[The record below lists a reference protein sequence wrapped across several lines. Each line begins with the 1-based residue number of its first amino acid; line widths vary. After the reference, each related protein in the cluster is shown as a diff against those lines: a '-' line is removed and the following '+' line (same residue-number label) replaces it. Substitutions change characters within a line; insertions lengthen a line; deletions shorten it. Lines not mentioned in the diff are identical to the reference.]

1 MVVVSIIAVIILILS
16 LFNGFR
22 EGALKQAASIISL
35 LAAIPLAGLCYHWLA
50 SLFSFMP
57 GENWENFVGFFLT
70 MCIIMVLIQLLLWLP
85 RRHFEKSWKEELL
98 LRSIGAAISFFSAA
112 IMIVVFAVVLNAYP
126 IFDWL
131 QSAVSGSGVIDWL
144 GSWLGFVQSM
154 LPSVFG

>member
-1 MVVVSIIAVIILILS
+1 MVLVSIIAVIILILS

-22 EGALKQAASIISL
+22 EGALKQAVSIISI
-35 LAAIPLAGLCYHWLA
+35 LAAIPLAGLCYNWLA

-70 MCIIMVLIQLLLWLP
+70 MGIIMVLIQLLFWLP
-85 RRHFEKSWKEELL
+85 RRHFEKVWKEELL
-98 LRSIGAAISFFSAA
+98 FRSIGAVLSFFSAA
-112 IMIVVFAVVLNAYP
+112 IGMVIFALVLNAYP

-131 QSAVSGSGVIDWL
+131 QSAVSGSGVINWL

>member
-57 GENWENFVGFFLT
+57 GENFENFVGFFLT
-70 MCIIMVLIQLLLWLP
+70 MGIIMVLIQLLLWLP
-85 RRHFEKSWKEELL
+85 RRHFAKSWKEELL
-98 LRSIGAAISFFSAA
+98 LRSIGAVLSFFSAA
-112 IMIVVFAVVLNAYP
+112 IMIAVFAVVLNAYP

-131 QSAVSGSGVIDWL
+131 QSAVSGSGVINWL